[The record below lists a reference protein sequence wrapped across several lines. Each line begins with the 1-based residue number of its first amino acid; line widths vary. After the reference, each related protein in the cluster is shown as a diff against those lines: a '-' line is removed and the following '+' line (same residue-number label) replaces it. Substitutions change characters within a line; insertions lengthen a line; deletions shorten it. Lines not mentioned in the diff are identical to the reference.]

1 MGRVITV
8 TSGKGGVGKST
19 TSASLSMGLA
29 KRGYRTLVIDF
40 DIGLRNLD
48 LLLGHEKRV
57 LFDIVNVMNGEVPL
71 EQAVIRDHRCDSLY
85 QLPGSQTET
94 KDVLKLKKIAQMIDQ
109 ARHKFD
115 YIICDSPAGI
125 EHGARMAMYFADD
138 AVLVATPFELTS
150 LATAAIGDALE
161 GHHYHDA
168 AHWLTAALRAAL
180 PLTSARDGEGLE
192 LTAEERG
199 FLFIGPGIEVYQGM
213 VVGEHQRPGDLDI
226 NVCKTKQLTNMRS
239 AGAEELDTLQAPI
252 QMTLERALE
261 YIQAYQVTHSQ
272 WVPTMFVRMLKLPPE
287 ERARYDVSS
296 LQVAIHAAAP
306 CPIPVKE
313 QMIEWWGPILTEYY
327 GGTELNGL
335 TFIVMELVE
344 GLPITQYADEHRLS
358 LPQRLRLFTEVCQA
372 VQHAHQRGII
382 HRERLHDR
390 DRGG

>member
-125 EHGARMAMYFADD
+125 EHGARMAMYFEDD
-138 AVLVATPFELTS
+138 AVLVATPELPSIRDTDRV
-150 LATAAIGDALE
+150 IGLIMEKSFRAMHGLNPVRTHLLINRYNSDNVDDAVTPESIVERLKVPLLGVIPE
-161 GHHYHDA
+161 DQGHVS
-168 AHWLTAALRAAL
+168 RAANRGEPVIL
-180 PLTSARDGEGLE
+180 DSTSSAGRAYIDTVSRYLDEDIPIRLGRNRKRGWRD
-192 LTAEERG
+192 
-199 FLFIGPGIEVYQGM
+199 FF
-213 VVGEHQRPGDLDI
+213 RPG
-226 NVCKTKQLTNMRS
+226 RR
-239 AGAEELDTLQAPI
+239 AGA
-252 QMTLERALE
+252 
-261 YIQAYQVTHSQ
+261 
-272 WVPTMFVRMLKLPPE
+272 
-287 ERARYDVSS
+287 
-296 LQVAIHAAAP
+296 
-306 CPIPVKE
+306 
-313 QMIEWWGPILTEYY
+313 G
-327 GGTELNGL
+327 
-335 TFIVMELVE
+335 
-344 GLPITQYADEHRLS
+344 
-358 LPQRLRLFTEVCQA
+358 
-372 VQHAHQRGII
+372 
-382 HRERLHDR
+382 
-390 DRGG
+390 